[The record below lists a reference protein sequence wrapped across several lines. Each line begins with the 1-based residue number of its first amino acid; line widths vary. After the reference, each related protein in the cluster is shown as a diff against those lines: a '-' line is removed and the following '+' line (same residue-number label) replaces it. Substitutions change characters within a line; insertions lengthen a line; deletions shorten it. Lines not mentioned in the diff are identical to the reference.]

1 MWARLISGALPLEAE
16 CGHGTERSLM
26 APPKGGC
33 HLAQWSGVPARSG
46 LPRPAWLS
54 LGLHPAWLH
63 ASEASGQSTASEAS
77 GACYHPAWLS
87 LGLHP
92 AWLHA
97 SEASGQSTASE
108 ASGSD
113 TSYTCARASPA
124 RTRGDI
130 LLNRG
135 LEVPLSYKIL
145 CNCVTHLLMRNLASV
160 YIAISLE

>member
-46 LPRPAWLS
+46 LPR
-54 LGLHPAWLH
+54 
-63 ASEASGQSTASEAS
+63 
-77 GACYHPAWLS
+77 PAWLS